1 MNIDG
6 DYETGNDDI
15 VQQMN
20 NQYSV
25 HNVEKNLE
33 MEMKR
38 EEDTITGKC
47 KNNNINQNKEHEM
60 MEMENP
66 LSDHNM
72 ISLTSQENKDIDQV
86 NMKQNYNIQFDESET
101 NKKKKFKVKMQ
112 RYNHEDIIITGCKE
126 TIQENSVSSINL
138 PKNTQA
144 KITEKKLVIFELK
157 DVFYQSINDDST
169 KKEHIEK
176 MGRVE
181 DETIEKRLFWFHPHA
196 IHFFNMCFQN
206 ESLDIAIWTTTSK
219 EIATKV
225 IENLVSKTSRDR
237 LVFTW
242 NASNCKSQKM
252 HKDIDNRTTTIHTK
266 SLRKVWDT
274 HTQYDESNTII
285 VDCSLETVKENPK
298 ENVLLA
304 TPFIGKD
311 EKEKWLINNLWRI
324 LNKFNKTTDVRAT
337 LKDFE

>member
-1 MNIDG
+1 
-6 DYETGNDDI
+6 
-15 VQQMN
+15 
-20 NQYSV
+20 
-25 HNVEKNLE
+25 
-33 MEMKR
+33 
-38 EEDTITGKC
+38 
-47 KNNNINQNKEHEM
+47 
-60 MEMENP
+60 
-66 LSDHNM
+66 
-72 ISLTSQENKDIDQV
+72 
-86 NMKQNYNIQFDESET
+86 
-101 NKKKKFKVKMQ
+101 
-112 RYNHEDIIITGCKE
+112 
-126 TIQENSVSSINL
+126 
-138 PKNTQA
+138 
-144 KITEKKLVIFELK
+144 
-157 DVFYQSINDDST
+157 
-169 KKEHIEK
+169 

-181 DETIEKRLFWFHPHA
+181 DETIEKILFWFHPHA

-225 IENLVSKTSRDR
+225 IKNLVSKTSRDR

-242 NASNCKSQKM
+242 NASNCKSQKR

-285 VDCSLETVKENPK
+285 VDCSLEIVKENPK